1 MTKNNDNLLRKV
13 LLLILARQLENV
25 ETACRIMGFSKE
37 EYEILKELYTKGGE
51 AALSAEVHPE
61 NAVDELVSPETE
73 QAVLRI
79 SAARPRL
86 AHSEVVSEL
95 LKQGITVSPS
105 AILRIWKE
113 YGMDE
118 SV

>member
-1 MTKNNDNLLRKV
+1 MTKNNDNLRRKV

-51 AALSAEVHPE
+51 AALSADVHPE
-61 NAVDELVSPETE
+61 KAVEEFVSPETE
-73 QAVLRI
+73 QVVLRI

-86 AHSEVVSEL
+86 AQSEVASEL
-95 LKQGITVSPS
+95 LKQGITVSPPS
-105 AILRIWKE
+105 ILRIWKE